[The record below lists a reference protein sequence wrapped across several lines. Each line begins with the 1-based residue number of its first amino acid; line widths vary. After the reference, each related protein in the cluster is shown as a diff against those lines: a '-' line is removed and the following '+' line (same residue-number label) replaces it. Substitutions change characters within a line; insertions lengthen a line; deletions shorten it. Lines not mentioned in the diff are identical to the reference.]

1 MRTVIDRVV
10 CTIAIKDSSGGY
22 YAIPGKQYDVILHW
36 GNTYMDI
43 INEQGVV
50 STCERVNFVSIDKY
64 RERQLKK
71 LGV

>member
-10 CTIAIKDSSGGY
+10 CTIAIKDSSGY

-36 GNTYMDI
+36 VYYMDI

-50 STCERVNFVSIDKY
+50 FTCKRLNFESIDKY

>member
-10 CTIAIKDSSGGY
+10 CTIAIKDSSGY
-22 YAIPGKQYDVILHW
+22 SAIPGKQYDVILHW
-36 GNTYMDI
+36 GHIYMVI
-43 INEQGVV
+43 INEQGVLF
-50 STCERVNFVSIDKY
+50 TCERLNFESIDQY